1 MFWEKEKEKRI
12 RIKVTGIKRIVKIEE
27 NKDEKLEDL
36 INDYIMSLEFSEHVL
51 DIKVIENKRFEET
64 GIYYS
69 KEGNWKR
76 EEIYYAAY
84 ICVGGKIY
92 V

>member
-36 INDYIMSLEFSEHVL
+36 IMSLEFSEYVL

-69 KEGNWKR
+69 KEGRWKR
-76 EEIYYAAY
+76 EKIYYAAY

>member
-12 RIKVTGIKRIVKIEE
+12 RIKATGIKRIVKIEE

-51 DIKVIENKRFEET
+51 DIKVIENKRIEER
-64 GIYYS
+64 GIYNS
-69 KEGNWKR
+69 KEGNRKI
-76 EEIYYAAY
+76 EKIYYAAY

>member
-51 DIKVIENKRFEET
+51 DIKVIENKKFEEA
-64 GIYYS
+64 
-69 KEGNWKR
+69 KKKR
-76 EEIYYAAY
+76 
-84 ICVGGKIY
+84 KLR
-92 V
+92 

>member
-36 INDYIMSLEFSEHVL
+36 INNFIMSLEFSEYVL

-76 EEIYYAAY
+76 EEIYNAAY

>member
-36 INDYIMSLEFSEHVL
+36 INDFIMSLEFSEYVL

-69 KEGNWKR
+69 KEGNWKK
-76 EEIYYAAY
+76 EKISYAAY

>member
-27 NKDEKLEDL
+27 NK
-36 INDYIMSLEFSEHVL
+36 
-51 DIKVIENKRFEET
+51 RFEET

-69 KEGNWKR
+69 KEGTWKR
-76 EEIYYAAY
+76 EQIYNAAY

>member
-12 RIKVTGIKRIVKIEE
+12 RIKATGIKRIVKIEE

-36 INDYIMSLEFSEHVL
+36 INDFIMSLEFSEYVL

-69 KEGNWKR
+69 KEGTCKR

>member
-36 INDYIMSLEFSEHVL
+36 INDFIMSLEFSEYVL
-51 DIKVIENKRFEET
+51 DIKVIEKKRFEET

-69 KEGNWKR
+69 KEGR
-76 EEIYYAAY
+76 
-84 ICVGGKIY
+84 
-92 V
+92 

>member
-12 RIKVTGIKRIVKIEE
+12 RIKVTGIKRIVKIKE

-36 INDYIMSLEFSEHVL
+36 INDFIMSLEFSEYVL

-69 KEGNWKR
+69 KEGTWKR

>member
-36 INDYIMSLEFSEHVL
+36 INDFIMSLEFSEYVI
-51 DIKVIENKRFEET
+51 DIKVIENRRFEET

-69 KEGNWKR
+69 KERTWKR

>member
-36 INDYIMSLEFSEHVL
+36 INDFIMSL
-51 DIKVIENKRFEET
+51 
-64 GIYYS
+64 
-69 KEGNWKR
+69 
-76 EEIYYAAY
+76 
-84 ICVGGKIY
+84 
-92 V
+92 